1 MMFPSTSVT
10 FMHEVHITVATS
22 RLSLDLTTTFTNLL
36 FITQEITFF
45 SFCFGK
51 IKADFIKVYR

>member
-1 MMFPSTSVT
+1 MV
-10 FMHEVHITVATS
+10 ETS

-51 IKADFIKVYR
+51 IKVDFIKVYR